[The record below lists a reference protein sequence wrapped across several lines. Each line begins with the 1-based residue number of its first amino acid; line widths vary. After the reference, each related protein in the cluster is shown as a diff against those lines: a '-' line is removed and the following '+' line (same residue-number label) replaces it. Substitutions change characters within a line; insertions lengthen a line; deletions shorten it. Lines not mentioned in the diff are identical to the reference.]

1 MTTIVVFDL
10 DDTLYPE
17 RSFVES
23 GFRAVGAHALN
34 RWGIRDF
41 DEACLSAS
49 EMGIKGRVF
58 QWAHRAVVGTEL
70 TPEQAQELLQVYR
83 EHQPEALPWHPDAL
97 ETVQLLHGQ
106 FPLTLLSDGYLPTQ
120 ANKARALD
128 LARWIDA
135 PVFTESLGREH
146 WKPSKKGFEL
156 IMSRH
161 RQDSIFVYVGDNPAK
176 DFIAP
181 RALGWSTVQIT
192 RPTGT
197 YALVEATQDKA
208 ADHRISSLVDLTAVL
223 RDL

>member
-23 GFRAVGAHALN
+23 GFRAVGAHALK

-41 DEACLSAS
+41 DEACLSAA
-49 EMGIKGRVF
+49 EIGIKNSVF

>member
-17 RSFVES
+17 RSFVWS
-23 GFRAVGAHALN
+23 GFRAVGSHVLK

-41 DEACLSAS
+41 DEACLSAL
-49 EMGIKGRVF
+49 EMGIKNSVF
-58 QWAHRAVVGTEL
+58 QWAYHAVVGTEL

-83 EHQPEALPWHPDAL
+83 EHQPEALPWHADAL
-97 ETVQLLHGQ
+97 ETVQSLHGR

-120 ANKARALD
+120 VNKARALG

-161 RQDSIFVYVGDNPAK
+161 RQDSMFVYVGDNPAK

-192 RPTGT
+192 RPMGT
-197 YALVEATQDKA
+197 YAHVEATQDRA
-208 ADHRISSLVDLTAVL
+208 ADYRISSLVDLTAVL

>member
-1 MTTIVVFDL
+1 
-10 DDTLYPE
+10 
-17 RSFVES
+17 
-23 GFRAVGAHALN
+23 
-34 RWGIRDF
+34 
-41 DEACLSAS
+41 
-49 EMGIKGRVF
+49 VF